1 MAEKR
6 ARKVKEIV
14 LIPTAKYDEFLGAD
28 EVGISDCTQMKDVV
42 ALIKSQGVSG
52 EFVALREIGRIK
64 ATEQKQLKLEVS

>member
-6 ARKVKEIV
+6 TRKVNPIV

-28 EVGISDCTQMKDVV
+28 EAGVDCTQIKDVV
-42 ALIKSQGVSG
+42 ALIKSQGLEG
-52 EFVALREIGRIK
+52 ELIALRLIGRIK